1 MLYLASSYTFPLIL
15 IALFATLLR
24 TAYGQR
30 LQVFN
35 NGDSENGVN
44 IELTQSDCRKASE
57 KGLGHVILEVTGRMA
72 EFSSIPKVNPQK
84 S

>member
-1 MLYLASSYTFPLIL
+1 MLFLASSYTVPLIL
-15 IALFATLLR
+15 IALFVTLR

-72 EFSSIPKVNPQK
+72 EYSSIPKVNAQK